1 MTSNAVRID
10 LGDVADSV
18 ARHLR
23 EGDYESID
31 DVVREGVRALDRE
44 QAAFDEKCRSRIK
57 ASLDDPRPT
66 LSSNEAFAELD
77 RRAASRRS
85 A

>member
-1 MTSNAVRID
+1 MASNAVQID
-10 LGDVADSV
+10 LGDMADSV

-23 EGDYESID
+23 DGEYESID

-44 QAAFDEKCRSRIK
+44 QAAFDAHHRELIDAAFADQRPG
-57 ASLDDPRPT
+57 LPRR
-66 LSSNEAFAELD
+66 EAFAAI
-77 RRAASRRS
+77 RRRIAERRS

>member
-1 MTSNAVRID
+1 MASNAVRID
-10 LGDVADSV
+10 LGDMADSV

-23 EGDYESID
+23 EGEYESID

-57 ASLDDPRPT
+57 ASLYDPRPG
-66 LSSNEAFAELD
+66 LPQREAFAEI
-77 RRAASRRS
+77 RRRIAERRS